1 MFFFHC
7 VDIDFD
13 QNGTLPRAPED
24 HLKRPQDRPGM
35 PQHTS
40 RLPQEAFL
48 VLSEV
53 LKIAKTFIETRF
65 SRSHRFF
72 QFFSL
77 RHFEKCR
84 KLAPLKK
91 RKNLGKNVY
100 FAFQPPPR
108 AAARSAQEACLVL
121 FEAFFSQQTSEILRK
136 NMFLALTSFFLFF
149 FVETL

>member
-1 MFFFHC
+1 MIFVFFRYLKMFFLHC
-7 VDIDFD
+7 VDINFD

-24 HLKRPQDRPGM
+24 HLKRPQDRPGT

-53 LKIAKTFIETRF
+53 LKIAKTFVEMRF

-72 QFFSL
+72 EFFSL
-77 RHFEKCR
+77 RHFEKFR

-91 RKNLGKNVY
+91 RKNLRKHV
-100 FAFQPPPR
+100 FPAF
-108 AAARSAQEACLVL
+108 
-121 FEAFFSQQTSEILRK
+121 
-136 NMFLALTSFFLFF
+136 
-149 FVETL
+149 